1 MREIESSNCLI
12 DLRQHTE
19 TVSDCSGTCRDPQLR
34 GRSPLL
40 RELQLESCLGKN
52 LGLFYVSTC

>member
-12 DLRQHTE
+12 DLRQRTE
-19 TVSDCSGTCRDPQLR
+19 AVSDCSGTCRDPQLR

-52 LGLFYVSTC
+52 